1 MKVLLIMIGLFFTS
15 LSAQDTDS
23 AVASF
28 VVGKVSIKSSG
39 DTKWKP
45 LKKDEKVGNGD
56 TIMTGNGSATTFVYK
71 GSEFKI
77 LANSTLVV
85 NSLYSKDTEG
95 SVEVKNGSAW
105 FKLVDLGGK
114 KFTARTP
121 TSTAGVRGTAFAT
134 LYDEKSKI
142 AMNCVCE
149 GKVEVS
155 STESGAKSKLVEKG
169 NGSSLKMGS
178 GNVDVGSYKNIIVK
192 NEAMPEFESR
202 LKESSMLKT
211 CLSCHSPK
219 GWTAPGVIKDDK
231 YGK

>member
-1 MKVLLIMIGLFFTS
+1 MKMLVIMIGLVFTS
-15 LSAQDTDS
+15 LYAQENAGAT
-23 AVASF
+23 VSF
-28 VVGKVSIKSSG
+28 VVGKVSIKSTE
-39 DTKWKP
+39 DNKWKP
-45 LKKDEKVGNGD
+45 LKKDDQVDNGD
-56 TIMTGNGSATTFVYK
+56 TIMTGNGSATTFLYK

-85 NSLYSKDTEG
+85 NSLYSKDKEG

-134 LYDEKSKI
+134 LYDEKSKV

-149 GKVEVS
+149 GKVEVTS
-155 STESGAKSKLVEKG
+155 AESGGKSKLVEKG

-178 GNVDVGSYKNIIVK
+178 GNVDVGSYKNLIVK
-192 NEAMPEFESR
+192 NEAMPEFETK
-202 LKESSMLKT
+202 LKESSMFKT
-211 CLSCHSPK
+211 CLSCHTPK
-219 GWTAPGVIKDDK
+219 GWTASGIIKDDK